1 MARVARSGFVLVLL
15 PHHPFGLAARALC
28 PVGLRMSL
36 VRAVLLPYHPFG
48 LAARALLPGRAPFRS
63 FEPCSCLISPV
74 RARGSRTLPGR
85 APCPCRS
92 FELMFNA
99 ILVLLPPTRS
109 GSWLVHYARPG
120 STFLL
125 ACGSTRWPVA
135 QHVRPS
141 ARHTPVGLW
150 LNTLGGGTGLLVA
163 WPSLTPALGSRRT
176 RHCVGH
182 LLGSRRTRHCNLQHA
197 C

>member
-48 LAARALLPGRAPFRS
+48 LAARALFARS
-63 FEPCSCLISPV
+63 GSMSTLLV
-74 RARGSRTLPGR
+74 RAV
-85 APCPCRS
+85 C
-92 FELMFNA
+92 FNA